1 MTMEKPKIVTV
12 EEWQQARDKLLVAEK
27 EATRALD
34 SLAARR
40 RRLPMVKFDTGYG
53 FDTPGGTKSLL
64 DLFEGRGQLVVYQ
77 FMDNGPDHYCPG
89 CTWFSNNVPSTAP
102 TLLAEHGITYVHVS
116 NMPLA
121 QIEKYKAEMGWTL
134 PFVSSHGTTFS
145 RDTGVGDGFLLSVFL
160 RDGENVYRTYTT
172 TSRGIDKLAFVTSI
186 LDLTPYGRQEEWEDS
201 PAGWP
206 QNPTSIIPNT
216 MELGRQSTGFG
227 RFR

>member
-12 EEWQQARDKLLVAEK
+12 EEWQQARDELLAAEK

-40 RRLPMVKFDTGYG
+40 RRIPMV
-53 FDTPGGTKSLL
+53 
-64 DLFEGRGQLVVYQ
+64 
-77 FMDNGPDHYCPG
+77 
-89 CTWFSNNVPSTAP
+89 
-102 TLLAEHGITYVHVS
+102 
-116 NMPLA
+116 
-121 QIEKYKAEMGWTL
+121 
-134 PFVSSHGTTFS
+134 FS
-145 RDTGVGDGFLLSVFL
+145 RDTGAGDGFLLSVFL
-160 RDGENVYRTYTT
+160 RDGENIYRTYTT
-172 TSRGIDKLAFVTSI
+172 TSRGIDKLAFVTGI

-201 PAGWP
+201 PPGWP